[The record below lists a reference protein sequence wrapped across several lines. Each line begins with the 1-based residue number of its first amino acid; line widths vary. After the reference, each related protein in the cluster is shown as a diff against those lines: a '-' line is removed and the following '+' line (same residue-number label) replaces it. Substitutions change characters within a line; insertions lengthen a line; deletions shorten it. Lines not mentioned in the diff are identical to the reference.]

1 MTTRKK
7 KTIRRSIL
15 ISDLQ
20 CPYHDPKA
28 VKNVAAF
35 IKRWKPDRV
44 ATVGDEIDLPQLS
57 RWERG
62 LAGEFAGTLDRDR
75 RITQEVLFDLR
86 VTDMVRSN
94 HTDRLYNS
102 IKTRL
107 PALAALPE
115 LQFEN
120 WLGLKDLGIKFWR
133 DPMPIAKG
141 WIVLHGDE
149 GNVSQKGGQTAIGLA
164 ERHGL
169 SVVCGHTH
177 RAGLTHKTHSSGG
190 KVIRTLWG
198 FEVGNLMSFKSA
210 GYLKGGSGNWTQGF
224 GLLYEDKS
232 RVQPVFVGIEADGSF
247 IVEGRRYG

>member
-1 MTTRKK
+1 MR
-7 KTIRRSIL
+7 TIKRTVV

-20 CPYHDPKA
+20 VPYHDPKA

-75 RITQEVLFDLR
+75 RITQDVLFDLR

-120 WLGLKDLGIKFWR
+120 WLGLRDLGIKFWR

-149 GNVSQKGGQTAIGLA
+149 GQVSQKGGQTAMGLA

-169 SVVCGHTH
+169 SVISGHTH

-198 FEVGNLMSFKSA
+198 FEVGNLMNFKDA
-210 GYLKGGSGNWTQGF
+210 GYLKAGSGNWTQGF
-224 GLLYEDKS
+224 GLLYEDKNG
-232 RVQPVFVGIEADGSF
+232 VQPVFVGIERDGSF
-247 IVEGRRYG
+247 VVEGRRYG